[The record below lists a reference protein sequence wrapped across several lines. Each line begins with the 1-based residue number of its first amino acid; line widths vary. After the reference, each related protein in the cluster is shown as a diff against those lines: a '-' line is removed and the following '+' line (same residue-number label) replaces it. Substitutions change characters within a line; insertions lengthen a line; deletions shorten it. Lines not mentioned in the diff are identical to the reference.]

1 MGHICVGV
9 LSSHND
15 VEVSL
20 LTNRPTQWG
29 SRIVVTDMTG
39 KEYVADVV
47 NVSDR
52 PQDVIAD
59 ADMVV
64 ICQPGFLIEGTL
76 QQIKPWLKEGA
87 IVGSLVSST
96 GFFFQAH
103 KILTERVGLFGFQ
116 RTPFIARV
124 DKYGHSARLLGYK
137 NEVAIAV
144 ENIADAEHI
153 RQMVERLF
161 ITPTVLRSNYY
172 EVSLTNS
179 NPILHTGRLY
189 SMWSNWSGEVYDH
202 NILFYKE
209 WTDEASQLLIDMDA
223 EFMTLLEKLP
233 VAKGAIPSLLEYY
246 ESTDAASLTRK
257 ISSIAAFQTITS
269 PMQEVEDGWVPDFSS
284 RYFTEDFPFGLKY
297 IKDMAIECGV
307 ITPTI
312 DKVLVWGLS
321 KIKR

>member
-1 MGHICVGV
+1 MA
-9 LSSHND
+9 
-15 VEVSL
+15 
-20 LTNRPTQWG
+20 
-29 SRIVVTDMTG
+29 G

-87 IVGSLVSST
+87 VVGSLVSST

-124 DKYGHSARLLGYK
+124 EQYGHSARLLGYK

-144 ENIADAEHI
+144 ENVADAEHF

-189 SMWSNWSGEVYDH
+189 SMWSNWNGEVYDH

-269 PMQEVEDGWVPDFSS
+269 PMQEVEGGWVPDFSS
-284 RYFTEDFPFGLKY
+284 RYFTEDFPYGLRF
-297 IKDMAIECGV
+297 IKELAQEYNID
-307 ITPTI
+307 TPTI
-312 DKVLVWGLS
+312 DKVYNWGMER
-321 KIKR
+321 IAR